1 MDEYKT
7 SAYGYLL
14 KNKYYKS
21 KLNENIIKIKECALE
36 KLLVQSAYELLEI
49 QSFEKNIFSDKNTK
63 LYLTPNILKNLKKA
77 EFSLSRVSLA
87 GNYYDKNLKSNRY
100 TIFNR
105 FNRNKWSDAKINDKT
120 NDLINKI
127 KRRQTDLIYKINLN
141 FDLFK
146 LVPMPFEFVDVP
158 LVKFNKENINP
169 IYYHFNQNKNKS
181 IKDTIKKIA
190 QILEE
195 KESVIREHIRVLI
208 GDELIADTVKYILKY
223 KTKELQ
229 EIYQSN
235 ISNECEAYESFLVT
249 ISNVL
254 PNNISHIL
262 LEDNKNDS
270 FLNIHSYAV
279 VLKDIATNNFWGF
292 YQNLEDEE
300 DFLSEVNTYEK
311 FIEHADIFFDKLNKE
326 LETNKNLLNN
336 YVFNNLIKEI
346 GEKAM
351 SIICSHSLESF
362 AFISPYA
369 KELKIMCELSTP
381 YLIQKNDEY
390 FNQDYKSFRIIKK
403 IEAML
408 SLQKNLNEIESKF
421 DDLIFSVT
429 REKTPLLRS
438 DFLIKNDG
446 KVNINL
452 PYRKAIEQNIYYLFK
467 DEKII
472 FENKMDIAYINIE
485 NMKKTLNKIFES
497 DNFFKYYGFNAGIL
511 NNKLYVTSNKGLD
524 FLKENIDFV
533 VFLIVEIK
541 NLINDSVAS
550 IYQKELK
557 PFEKDFEV
565 LKVHINQIK
574 KNEYENIE
582 KEKMTQSLDV
592 IFNCIRNIDYINKTK
607 YVIMNDDYTE
617 SPFLDNES
625 DEYKGF
631 INRLKEKRLQIKVDS
646 LNINENNNNKV
657 IKVKRKI

>member
-408 SLQKNLNEIESKF
+408 SLQKNLNKIESKL
-421 DDLIFSVT
+421 DDLFFSVT